1 MINVA
6 DPRAQYLAH
15 KEEIDAA
22 VARVLDSGWYIM
34 GRECEAFEREFAAW
48 QGTSH
53 CIGVGSGTDALHLA
67 LAALNI
73 GVGDEVI
80 TVSHTAVAT
89 VSAIELVGAEPV
101 LVDIEPYT
109 YTMDPQALDAAITP
123 RSKAVIPVHLYG
135 HPADM
140 PAIMDIAERHRLFVV
155 EDCAQA
161 HGATLGGQKV
171 GTFGHMACFSF
182 YPTKN
187 LGALGDGGGVTTDDA
202 AIAGKVR
209 LLRQYGWENKFISR
223 IPGWNSRLD
232 ELQAA
237 VLRVKL
243 PHLDED
249 NAKRGIIAGIYAEE
263 LQKLGLGLPAPRKGV
278 GHVYHLYVVRTP
290 RRDHVLAGLRE
301 MGVGAAIHYPQ
312 PVHLQPAY
320 KRLGVS
326 LPETERAAGEILSL
340 PIFPEL
346 NRGDVLSVTATLKD
360 ILIRG

>member
-1 MINVA
+1 MIPVA
-6 DPRAQYLAH
+6 DPNAQYLSH
-15 KEEIDAA
+15 KKEIDAA
-22 VARVLDSGWYIM
+22 IARVLNSGCYIL
-34 GRECEAFEREFAAW
+34 GRECEAFERDFAAW
-48 QGTSH
+48 EGVGH
-53 CIGVGSGTDALHLA
+53 CIGVGNGTDALHLA

-73 GVGDEVI
+73 GAGNEVI

-89 VSAIELVGAEPV
+89 VSAIELAGAEPV
-101 LVDIEPYT
+101 LVDIDPRT
-109 YTMDPQALDAAITP
+109 YTMDPRALEAAITP
-123 RSKAVIPVHLYG
+123 KSKAVIPVHLYG
-135 HPADM
+135 HPTDM
-140 PAIMDIAERHRLFVV
+140 PAIMDIAVRHRLFVV

-187 LGALGDGGGVTTDDA
+187 LGALGDGGAVTTDDA
-202 AIAGKVR
+202 AMAGKVR
-209 LLRQYGWENKFISR
+209 LLRQYGWENKFISE

-237 VLRVKL
+237 VLRIKL

-249 NAKRGIIAGIYAEE
+249 NAKRGIIAGVYAEE
-263 LQKLGLGLPAPRKGV
+263 LKELGLGLPTPRKGV

-290 RRDHVLAGLRE
+290 RRDHVLEGLRE
-301 MGVGAAIHYPQ
+301 RGVGAAIHYPQ

-340 PIFPEL
+340 PMFPEL
-346 NRGDVLSVTATLKD
+346 NRDDVLSVATTLKD